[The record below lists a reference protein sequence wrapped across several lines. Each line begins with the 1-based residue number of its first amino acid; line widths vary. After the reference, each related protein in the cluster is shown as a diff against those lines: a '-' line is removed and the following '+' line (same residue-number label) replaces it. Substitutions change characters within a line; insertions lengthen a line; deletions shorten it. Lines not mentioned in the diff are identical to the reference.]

1 MTQSMIDY
9 KTALNDDESLSV
21 FLRCLKEF
29 DQNFCDLMF
38 SGADFTLRL
47 EVRGDKGKLIHSR
60 VSKDHFDKP
69 DVKKSRSST

>member
-1 MTQSMIDY
+1 MTQSTNDY
-9 KTALNDDESLSV
+9 RIALKDDESLSV

-38 SGADFTLRL
+38 LGADFTHRL

-69 DVKKSRSST
+69 DAKKHKNDM